1 MKLNYIAKC
10 FYIVTVILPTLLFG
24 LEAPLH
30 LSTQEKNFIRS
41 HELKCIS
48 TGSWEPFNVLEQ
60 NRLVGIGV
68 DYWNFIKK
76 ELGLKTKCK
85 IAKSFDE
92 VLQAIKNKKADINF
106 ATGKTK
112 DRLKYALFSI
122 PYGSFPI
129 VIATRND
136 VGFIPEM
143 EYLKDKII
151 AVGKDYTATK
161 LLKEHYPDFHLIET
175 KDINTALQMVCDGK
189 AYAAVDM
196 LPVLAYKI
204 NKYSFAN
211 LKISGKTPWRFDVR
225 IMVRKDLK
233 ELIPLINRAIEAIP
247 KEQKEII
254 YTKWI
259 SVHYQKGISLKTVL
273 LLFGAVL
280 LILMVIAGW
289 VIHLKKEIAR
299 REVLENELEKLATID
314 KLTSIYNRYKTDLS
328 LDEQIEIA
336 KRYNRPL
343 SIIFF
348 DIDFF
353 KNINDVYGH
362 KIGDEVLKELAE
374 FVSNLLRKSDI
385 FGRWGGEE
393 FLIILPETPKKE
405 AIKLAEK
412 LRNYI
417 QNHKF
422 GKIDKLTCSFGVT
435 TLKAGDTS
443 ETIISRVDQK
453 LYKAKQ
459 NGRNRVE
466 VE

>member
-1 MKLNYIAKC
+1 LRKN
-10 FYIVTVILPTLLFG
+10 IVKFICLIIVFATNSVF
-24 LEAPLH
+24 AQNKSLH
-30 LSTQEKNFIRS
+30 LTPQEQTFIKS
-41 HELKCIS
+41 HKFTCIS
-48 TGSWEPFNVLEQ
+48 TGSWEPFNVYK
-60 NRLVGIGV
+60 NDKLVGIGV
-68 DYWNFIKK
+68 DYWKFIEK
-76 ELGLKTKCK
+76 ELGFKSKCK
-85 IAKSFDE
+85 IAKNFSE
-92 VLQAIKNKKADINF
+92 VLKSIKDKKADINF

-112 DRLKYALFSI
+112 DREKYALFSK
-122 PYGSFPI
+122 PYVSFPI

-136 VGFIPEM
+136 VGFIPNM
-143 EYLKDKII
+143 DFLKDKII
-151 AVGKDYTATK
+151 AVGRDYTATQ
-161 LLKEHYPDFHLIET
+161 LLKKHYPNLHIIEV
-175 KDINTALQMVCDGK
+175 KDINTALKMVRDEK
-189 AYAAVDM
+189 AFATIDI

-204 NKYSFAN
+204 NKYSFAD

-233 ELIPLINRAIEAIP
+233 ALIPLLNRAIDVIP
-247 KEQKEII
+247 KAEKEII

-259 SVHYQKGISLKTVL
+259 SVYHHQHISLKTMLISLGVILFIL
-273 LLFGAVL
+273 LMS
-280 LILMVIAGW
+280 IGW
-289 VIHLKKEIAR
+289 VMRLKKEIKR
-299 REVLENELEKLATID
+299 RKVLENELEKLATTD
-314 KLTSIYNRYKTDLS
+314 KLTSIYNRYKIDLS

-336 KRYNRPL
+336 KRYNRAL

-353 KNINDVYGH
+353 KKINDIYGH
-362 KIGDEVLKELAE
+362 KIGDNVLKELAKLI
-374 FVSNLLRKSDI
+374 SNHLRKSDI

-435 TLKAGDTS
+435 TLKVGDTS